1 MKIKPIARLLART
14 LDYFLYYFAVTL
26 TFQLVGIP
34 LSAFSAIIFSL
45 FLPLFFI
52 PVEAATVS
60 LFGSTLGYKL
70 FGVAVRKEGEK
81 LPWKLSFARA
91 FFLGVKILSPVNL
104 LYPIL
109 FFAKKTESQFDL
121 KHGINIIATSRRRIV
136 GTVLLM
142 ACFTGWIFE
151 EQLFENPKTVMSM
164 FGSNKDWFHLTHPD
178 GMFAVDF
185 PKNPTFK
192 QEPIPIPGSKPLD
205 YSEYMHQEGEF
216 TYSLSYSKLPNS
228 WLQFGDGLLLKGAI
242 KAIAAHYPQTEIVAK
257 STVKYQK
264 LPGLNFT
271 LHQAGGREIQGRLI
285 VRERILY
292 KLEMSYPMGKRE
304 QAHEKIDAFLNSFN
318 TDKEQILASIAEVE
332 EVIVDATQN

>member
-1 MKIKPIARLLART
+1 MKLKPISRLLART
-14 LDYFLYYFAVTL
+14 LDYFLYYFAVSF

-52 PVEAATVS
+52 PFEAASVS

-70 FGVAVRKEGEK
+70 FGVAVQKEGKK
-81 LPWKLSFARA
+81 LSWKLSFARA
-91 FFLGVKILSPVNL
+91 FFLGVKIISPINL

-109 FFAKKTESQFDL
+109 FIAKKTESQFDV
-121 KHGINIIATSRRRIV
+121 KHGIEILATSRRRVI
-136 GTVLLM
+136 GTLLLM
-142 ACFTGWIFE
+142 TCFTGWIFE

-185 PKNPTFK
+185 PKNPKFK

-205 YSEYMHQEGEF
+205 YSEYMHQDGDF
-216 TYSLSYSKLPNS
+216 IYSLSYSKLPNS

-271 LHQAGGREIQGRLI
+271 LHQAGDREIQGRLI

-292 KLEMSYPMGKRE
+292 KLEMSYPIGKRE

-318 TDKEQILASIAEVE
+318 TDKEQILASITEVE
-332 EVIVDATQN
+332 EEVTSSLN